1 MTLPTATE
9 ITNAYLYKNK
19 LTPKAEERLDSIQ
32 ILEKESKPF
41 KVNKN
46 DFMDSQ
52 TGPGRFVTAA
62 DFRTIYLFFE
72 PILNNLRLQTPR

>member
-32 ILEKESKPF
+32 ILEKGSDYF
-41 KVNKN
+41 Y
-46 DFMDSQ
+46 F
-52 TGPGRFVTAA
+52 
-62 DFRTIYLFFE
+62 
-72 PILNNLRLQTPR
+72 